1 MYEQAFAD
9 AGRAEARAF
18 VSQRFE
24 EISRQ
29 RPREFA
35 AAVPK
40 LWDLNWR
47 YMALC
52 ALIEVPIVAAFWLVM
67 QPANPFGVAVG
78 CGLGA
83 AFGLVGA
90 AANNR
95 LVGFRKRFLRAILP
109 LVVGLMIVAALTAYA
124 GARGVFGPFLF
135 LGMFCGT
142 VLMNS
147 GFAPK
152 RPPA

>member
-1 MYEQAFAD
+1 ML
-9 AGRAEARAF
+9 
-18 VSQRFE
+18 QRLD
-24 EISRQ
+24 EIRRQ
-29 RPREFA
+29 KPKEFA
-35 AAVPK
+35 AAAPK

-83 AFGLVGA
+83 AFGLGVA

-109 LVVGLMIVAALTAYA
+109 LVVGLMIVAALTPYV
-124 GARGVFGPFLF
+124 GDRGVFGPFMY
-135 LGMFCGT
+135 LGIACGT

-147 GFAPK
+147 GFTPK
-152 RPPA
+152 RRQPNSS